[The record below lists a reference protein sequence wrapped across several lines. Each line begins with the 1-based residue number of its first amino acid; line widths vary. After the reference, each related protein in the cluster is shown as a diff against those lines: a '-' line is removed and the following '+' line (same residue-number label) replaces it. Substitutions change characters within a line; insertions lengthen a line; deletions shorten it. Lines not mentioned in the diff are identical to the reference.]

1 MVLTAGTRSLVLNG
15 ATLGPSSAGDLA
27 IFEGRRCVVHVAI
40 EGLGATASL
49 AAHCRDFFKMPG
61 WHQGPEL
68 IIAVIG
74 PGSFTG
80 LRASLALANGLALGF
95 GAQLRGVTTG
105 ACFRTR
111 QGLKS
116 AICLTQ
122 ARRDRLFVEWADGS
136 FWAGS
141 PDAFLSRQGAG
152 REGPLVGNGVAM
164 LAGHTVPSGAFETA
178 RPDIHMI
185 LEAGLVTA
193 DSAMLEPLYI
203 DAPEAKLPA
212 RGLRPAPQG

>member
-1 MVLTAGTRSLVLNG
+1 MALTADTRSLVLNG

-27 IFEGRRCVVHVAI
+27 IFEGRRCVAHVAI

-49 AAHCRDFFKMPG
+49 AARCRDFFSLPG
-61 WHQGPEL
+61 WQQGPEL
-68 IIAVIG
+68 IVAVLG

-80 LRASLALANGLALGF
+80 LRASLALANGLASGF

-111 QGLKS
+111 PGLEN

-122 ARRDRLFVEWADGS
+122 ARRDRLFAEWADGS
-136 FWAGS
+136 FWAGA
-141 PDAFLSRQGAG
+141 PEAFLSGQS
-152 REGPLVGNGVAM
+152 EGEDAPLVGSGVDM
-164 LAGHTVPSGAFETA
+164 LARDVSPSAGPETS

-185 LEAGLVTA
+185 LEAGLLA
-193 DSAMLEPLYI
+193 ANSAMLEPLYI

-212 RGLRPAPQG
+212 RGLRPAPRG